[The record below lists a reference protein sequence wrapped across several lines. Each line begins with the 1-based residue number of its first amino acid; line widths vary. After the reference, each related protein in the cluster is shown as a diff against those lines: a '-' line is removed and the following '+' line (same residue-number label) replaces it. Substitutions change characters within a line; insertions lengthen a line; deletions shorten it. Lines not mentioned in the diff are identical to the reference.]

1 MITGIFNAVRGNQTL
16 GRNFEVFMDRTANT
30 LLVNLR
36 KYTPKRSGL
45 AAKSWRKTKSVG
57 KTYNLSNRQPYVP
70 RLDKGYSKKAPNG
83 FFTPASRETTRT
95 NKGRF
100 FK

>member
-30 LLVNLR
+30 LLVNPR
-36 KYTPKRSGL
+36 KFTPKRSGL
-45 AAKSWRKTKSVG
+45 AARSWYKRKGVG
-57 KTYNLSNRQPYVP
+57 QSYTLSNKQPYVA

-83 FFTPASRETTRT
+83 FYKPASRETTRT